1 MLNYSTRITRCL
13 EGSHFLATSICKH
26 PLMAVCWPWHWCTA
40 QLNSVIY
47 HGAPAHEFS
56 PALVCSPHLSLRE
69 KVKKNEYERSGSGSV
84 FPPPPLSAVQGR
96 SVKPRL
102 LLCLTC
108 FGKRREVSGP
118 EYFPLAPTC
127 YICREKKGGGER
139 GKRERAEKHECHQL
153 SQPNYLTWLSS
164 ERLTGGTNVLLIG
177 SSKMLGSKK
186 YWCMYW

>member
-1 MLNYSTRITRCL
+1 MLNGSTRITRCL

-56 PALVCSPHLSLRE
+56 PALARSPHLSLRE
-69 KVKKNEYERSGSGSV
+69 KVKKNKYERSGSGSV

-139 GKRERAEKHECHQL
+139 GKRERAEKHECH
-153 SQPNYLTWLSS
+153 
-164 ERLTGGTNVLLIG
+164 
-177 SSKMLGSKK
+177 
-186 YWCMYW
+186 